1 MNDLRQKEATGGKTP
16 KKRNDR
22 KKMAFWEEE

>member
-1 MNDLRQKEATGGKTP
+1 MNDLRQKATGGKTP